1 MVHNECV
8 ICLEDLTD
16 FTSPSSEP
24 IQLFNLPCK
33 CLRIYHHTCFLDW
46 YNTIHKIKCPC
57 CNWLLSYNEAVN
69 EAFGHSSFH
78 NRQLKNRSLYIDLT
92 KNYVQYI
99 QQKHK
104 KETELHIQ
112 YKRQVCVFTI
122 CSSALL
128 TFFLILFM
136 TD

>member
-1 MVHNECV
+1 MAHNECV

-16 FTSPSSEP
+16 FTSLSNES

-33 CLRIYHHTCFLDW
+33 CLRVYHYTCFLDW

-57 CNWLLSYNEAVN
+57 CNWSLSYNEAVN
-69 EAFGHSSFH
+69 EAFGQSKH
-78 NRQLKNRSLYIDLT
+78 NKQLQNRILYIDLT
-92 KNYVQYI
+92 KKHIQYI

-104 KETELHIQ
+104 HEEEIQIQ
-112 YKRQVCVFTI
+112 YKRQLCIFTI

-128 TFFLILFM
+128 TFFLILFI